1 VQPTYYPFG
10 PQLSVPSG
18 EVLNGGWE
26 LCWSGPYNGFAK
38 FSEILSA
45 CTESYIMYTGWEG
58 VSTSPETF
66 PDRFTVLAAGPRS
79 EVFKD
84 TTNVSTWTV
93 NEANGSYWSFGD
105 DREATFI
112 NAVGFSDA
120 TGNASPNQGSPCFSG
135 TKSICWHSAPTL
147 PISYG
152 WNDAENPSPYV
163 PTWVTTEP
171 GLSPGW
177 ALDSIAGLGQA
188 PDMGNGALYTRA
200 IFQTKRTSVSINTTA
215 IAAATAANAA
225 AAAKLEAA
233 KLEAEKRLARSEI
246 ASKFSKLEKVTLE
259 TFSRAEIPGITPKNI
274 EAVQAEILTL
284 PEKSRSDLTE
294 VMKIAR
300 KFEVVG
306 YIASDRANSI
316 YPSRLVEIG
325 LIPSDSKS
333 KSAITQ
339 ALKNLPASERS
350 TYADIKVAI
359 EKEMARI
366 QVRKDRLS
374 SLISRVSSRG

>member
-1 VQPTYYPFG
+1 
-10 PQLSVPSG
+10 
-18 EVLNGGWE
+18 
-26 LCWSGPYNGFAK
+26 
-38 FSEILSA
+38 
-45 CTESYIMYTGWEG
+45 
-58 VSTSPETF
+58 
-66 PDRFTVLAAGPRS
+66 
-79 EVFKD
+79 
-84 TTNVSTWTV
+84 
-93 NEANGSYWSFGD
+93 
-105 DREATFI
+105 
-112 NAVGFSDA
+112 
-120 TGNASPNQGSPCFSG
+120 
-135 TKSICWHSAPTL
+135 L

-152 WNDAENPSPYV
+152 WNDADTPSPYV

-177 ALDSIAGLGQA
+177 ALNSIDGLGQA

-200 IFQTKRTSVSINTTA
+200 IFQTKRISVSINTTA
-215 IAAATAANAA
+215 IAAA

-246 ASKFSKLEKVTLE
+246 ASKFSKLEKVTIE
-259 TFSRAEIPGITPKNI
+259 TFSQAEIPGITPKNI

-294 VMKIAR
+294 VLKIAR

-306 YIASDRANSI
+306 FIASDRPNSI
-316 YPSRLVEIG
+316 YPSRLIEIG

-374 SLISRVSSRG
+374 SLISRVSGPR

>member
-1 VQPTYYPFG
+1 LRAGRVG
-10 PQLSVPSG
+10 QL
-18 EVLNGGWE
+18 
-26 LCWSGPYNGFAK
+26 
-38 FSEILSA
+38 
-45 CTESYIMYTGWEG
+45 
-58 VSTSPETF
+58 
-66 PDRFTVLAAGPRS
+66 
-79 EVFKD
+79 
-84 TTNVSTWTV
+84 
-93 NEANGSYWSFGD
+93 
-105 DREATFI
+105 
-112 NAVGFSDA
+112 
-120 TGNASPNQGSPCFSG
+120 
-135 TKSICWHSAPTL
+135 
-147 PISYG
+147 
-152 WNDAENPSPYV
+152 
-163 PTWVTTEP
+163 
-171 GLSPGW
+171 
-177 ALDSIAGLGQA
+177 
-188 PDMGNGALYTRA
+188 
-200 IFQTKRTSVSINTTA
+200 
-215 IAAATAANAA
+215 AA

-259 TFSRAEIPGITPKNI
+259 TFSQAEIPGITPKNI
-274 EAVQAEILTL
+274 EAVQAEILAL

-294 VMKIAR
+294 VLKIAR

-306 YIASDRANSI
+306 LIASDRANSI

-374 SLISRVSSRG
+374 SLISRVSGRR